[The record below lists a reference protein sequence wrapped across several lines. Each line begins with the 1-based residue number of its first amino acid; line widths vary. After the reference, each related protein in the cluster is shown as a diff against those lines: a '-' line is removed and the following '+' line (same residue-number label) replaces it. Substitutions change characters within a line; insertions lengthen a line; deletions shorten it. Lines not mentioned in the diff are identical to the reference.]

1 MTVTV
6 TVTKDKAR
14 TDSGDPRQGHY
25 RCRLA
30 RAPASGRRRPCWTNS
45 GPLTRHGGLGLRP
58 RPGPG
63 GDSDDGWPGR
73 RRVGLSATCQWA
85 LCYLL
90 DCFRECGLE
99 IQRDNERIQTL
110 TRVWR
115 GFEIEFSA
123 LVGAGPVPGSGP
135 GRISLRQQEMLPTP
149 RSRGNVRI
157 ETPERGL
164 GKGRSELSAPPPP
177 SPAGLA
183 PLPALIV
190 NRAVQY
196 RSI

>member
-123 LVGAGPVPGSGP
+123 LVGAGAGARFSSTPAQSP
-135 GRISLRQQEMLPTP
+135 GRARAESLRQQEILPTP
-149 RSRGNVRI
+149 RSCRNVRNA
-157 ETPERGL
+157 EASSRPL
-164 GKGRSELSAPPPP
+164 
-177 SPAGLA
+177 PAGFA

-190 NRAVQY
+190 NRAIQY